1 MKQILIA
8 YATKSGSTVEV
19 AQAIGKELSQDGVR
33 ADVRPINVVRDISP
47 YDAVIVGGPMIMGWH
62 REAVQFLEKHQSAL
76 SQVPVACFLTALSLT
91 ETQTGFDPI
100 PIYKDPSLAKPP
112 KNAAKLSFKE
122 RYATVAAYLQ
132 PVLEKALQV
141 KPVSAAFFAGKL
153 DCSKLD
159 LLSRLFVQVI
169 IGAKPG
175 DYRNWDA
182 IRAWAAGLRPALV
195 KA

>member
-1 MKQILIA
+1 MKHILIA
-8 YATKSGSTVEV
+8 FATKSGSTAEV
-19 AQAIGKELSQDGVR
+19 AGAIGKELSQDGVQ
-33 ADVRPINVVRDISP
+33 ADVRPISAVRDISP

-62 REAVQFLEKHQSAL
+62 REAVQFLERNQAAL

-91 ETQTGFDPI
+91 ETQARFNSI
-100 PIYKDPSLAKPP
+100 PVYKDPSLAKPP
-112 KNAAKLSFKE
+112 QNAAKLSFKE
-122 RYATVAAYLQ
+122 KYATVASYLQ
-132 PVLEKALQV
+132 PVLDKAPQI

-159 LLSRLFVQVI
+159 FLSRLFVQVI
-169 IGAKPG
+169 IGAQPG

-182 IRAWAAGLRPALV
+182 IRVWAASLRPTLV

>member
-8 YATKSGSTVEV
+8 YATKSGSTAEV
-19 AQAIGKELSQDGVR
+19 AQAIGKELSQAEVQ
-33 ADVRPINVVRDISP
+33 ADVRPISAVHDINP

-62 REAVQFLEKHQSAL
+62 KEAVQFLEKHQSAL
-76 SQVPVACFLTALSLT
+76 SHVPVACFLTTLSLT
-91 ETQTGFDPI
+91 ETQTGFDSI
-100 PIYKDPSLAKPP
+100 PVYKDPSLAKPP
-112 KNAAKLSFKE
+112 KNANKLSFKE

-132 PVLEKALQV
+132 PVLEKAPQV

-159 LLSRLFVQVI
+159 LLSRLFAQVI
-169 IGAKPG
+169 IGTQPG

-182 IRAWAAGLRPALV
+182 VRAWVARLRLTLV

>member
-1 MKQILIA
+1 MKHILIA
-8 YATKSGSTVEV
+8 YATKSGSTAEV
-19 AQAIGKELSQDGVR
+19 AQTIGKELSQDGVQ
-33 ADVRPINVVRDISP
+33 ADVRPISAVRDISP

-62 REAVQFLEKHQSAL
+62 REAVQFLERNQAAL

-91 ETQTGFDPI
+91 ETRTGFDSI
-100 PIYKDPSLAKPP
+100 PVYKDPSLAKPP
-112 KNAAKLSFKE
+112 KNADRLSFKE
-122 RYATVAAYLQ
+122 RYATVASYLQ
-132 PVLEKALQV
+132 PVLEKAPQV

-159 LLSRLFVQVI
+159 FLSRFFVQVI
-169 IGAKPG
+169 IGAQPG

-182 IRAWAAGLRPALV
+182 IRVWAASLRPTLV